1 MDLGA
6 RISPFRSLGLAAKV
20 LSAIYRALL
29 GCLSFIF
36 NSLLRTTIQ
45 MWRVVPT
52 TWLVLLF
59 LQLALS

>member
-6 RISPFRSLGLAAKV
+6 RISPSSSLRLAAKV

-29 GCLSFIF
+29 GCLSFSF
-36 NSLLRTTIQ
+36 SSLLRTTIQ

-59 LQLALS
+59 LQLAVS